1 MSGHSKWSTIKRK
14 KSKMDAQRG
23 KIFTKLM
30 REIMVAARAGG
41 DPETNAR
48 LRQAIM
54 AAKAEN
60 MPKENI
66 ERAIKKGTGELSG
79 EAYEECIF
87 EGYGPGSV
95 AVLVH
100 TLTDNR
106 KRTSQEI
113 RHVFAKHGGKMGEAG
128 CVGWMFQRKAYF
140 GFSAQDVDIDM
151 VMEAALEG
159 GAEDVKEE
167 GDIIEVIA
175 APQDFENL
183 KKLFD
188 ERNLKYTTAE
198 ITMIPQTNVKLSG
211 KEAEQMLRLMEA
223 LEELDDVQKVYA
235 NFDISVEEME
245 KMVG

>member
-1 MSGHSKWSTIKRK
+1 MSGHSRWSTIKRK
-14 KSKMDAQRG
+14 KSKMDAQKG

-30 REIMVAARAGG
+30 RELMVAARYGT
-41 DPETNAR
+41 DPETNPR

-66 ERAIKKGTGELSG
+66 ERAIKKGSGELQG

-113 RHVFAKHGGKMGEAG
+113 RHIFAKHGGKMGEAG
-128 CVGWMFQRKAYF
+128 CVGWMFSRKGYF
-140 GFSAQDVDIDM
+140 GFSTQDVDVEK
-151 VMEAALEG
+151 VMEVAIEF

-167 GDIIEVIA
+167 GDIIEVFTD
-175 APQDFENL
+175 PQDFEKL
-183 KKLFD
+183 KRAFE
-188 ERNLKYTTAE
+188 ERNLKWTTAE

-211 KEAEQMLRLMEA
+211 KEAEQMLKLMEA

-235 NFDISVEEME
+235 NFDISTQEME
-245 KMVG
+245 KMIG

>member
-1 MSGHSKWSTIKRK
+1 LGYDYQKLKTEEKMSGHSRWSTIKRK
-14 KSKMDAQRG
+14 KSKMDAQKG

-30 REIMVAARAGG
+30 RELMVAARYGT
-41 DPETNAR
+41 DPETNPR

-66 ERAIKKGTGELSG
+66 ERAIKKGSGELQG

-113 RHVFAKHGGKMGEAG
+113 RHIFAKTRWENGRGGMRGMDVFKKGIFWLFYTG
-128 CVGWMFQRKAYF
+128 CGCGK
-140 GFSAQDVDIDM
+140 GD
-151 VMEAALEG
+151 G
-159 GAEDVKEE
+159 G
-167 GDIIEVIA
+167 G
-175 APQDFENL
+175 
-183 KKLFD
+183 
-188 ERNLKYTTAE
+188 Y
-198 ITMIPQTNVKLSG
+198 
-211 KEAEQMLRLMEA
+211 
-223 LEELDDVQKVYA
+223 
-235 NFDISVEEME
+235 
-245 KMVG
+245 